1 MGVKRKGVSERL
13 LNLSA
18 PFQTRR
24 RGQELPL
31 IFGDEPPEIDQ
42 ALLRYVAK
50 GCGWWVAIQKGRSLA
65 QLAEAEG
72 VSPRLVANH
81 LPVVFLAPDIIELI
95 VTGRH
100 PPDLSVTRLRRT
112 VLPMLWAGNVD
123 CSAVIG

>member
-1 MGVKRKGVSERL
+1 
-13 LNLSA
+13 
-18 PFQTRR
+18 
-24 RGQELPL
+24 
-31 IFGDEPPEIDQ
+31 
-42 ALLRYVAK
+42 
-50 GCGWWVAIQKGRSLA
+50 VAIQKGRSLA